1 MITQRFN
8 SNPKWRIP
16 GISVNNQLQ
25 GLYELAFSVA
35 TRLDRSFV
43 NEEIRMLEVGSY
55 MGESTK
61 VFASTGVFDRVVA
74 VDPHEGYEEFNELF
88 GYDWEIVKNEFYLN
102 TKNFKCI
109 ELIQDYSY
117 NIINT
122 IPNQEFHFI
131 YIDADHSYE
140 SVKKDII
147 MMLEKVKDGGFIGG
161 HDYNEEHPG
170 VVQAVREIFGN
181 NVIERFCDESWLYR
195 KI

>member
-161 HDYNEEHPG
+161 HDYTNEWPG
-170 VVQAVREIFGN
+170 VVSAI
-181 NVIERFCDESWLYR
+181 DEAFPEKTKQKFSDGSFLI

>member
-8 SNPKWRIP
+8 SNPEWRIP
-16 GISVNNQLQ
+16 GNPVNNQLQ

-35 TRLDRSFV
+35 NRLNYTFPG
-43 NEEIRMLEVGSY
+43 EKMRMLEVGSY

-61 VFASTGVFDRVVA
+61 IFAATGIYNRVIA
-74 VDPHEGYEEFNELF
+74 VDPHEGHEEFNELF
-88 GYDWEIVKNEFYLN
+88 GYDWETVKNEFHLN

-117 NIINT
+117 NIIDS
-122 IPNQEFHFI
+122 IPDEEFHFI

-140 SVKKDII
+140 SVKNDIN
-147 MMLEKVKDGGFIGG
+147 MMYDKVKIGGFIGG

-170 VVQAVREIFGN
+170 VIKAVRELFGN
-181 NVIERFCDESWLYR
+181 MVVERFCDESWLFQ